1 MAILKI
7 ARMGHPILH
16 RVADPI
22 DDPTAPQVAAVVA
35 DMLDT
40 LVEYD
45 GVGLAAPQIHVS
57 RRLVLLSIPRRRAA
71 AEDGADPPA
80 EDGVDTP
87 AETEPAEAP
96 PTALINPLIEPVGDT
111 MEEGWEACLSV
122 PGLAGYVPRYTH
134 IRYAYQTLAGD
145 RVEAEARGFAARVL
159 QHEID
164 HLDGVLYPMRITDM
178 RRFGFVREMQRAAP
192 REDARENAGDEA
204 PDGD

>member
-22 DDPTAPQVAAVVA
+22 ADPMAPEVAAVVA
-35 DMLDT
+35 DMLET

-45 GVGLAAPQIHVS
+45 GVGLAAPQVHVS
-57 RRLVLLSIPRRRAA
+57 RRLVLVSIPRRRIA

-80 EDGVDTP
+80 DSE
-87 AETEPAEAP
+87 AEPAEPP
-96 PTALINPLIEPVGDT
+96 PTVLVNPVIEPVGDT

-122 PGLAGYVPRYTH
+122 PDLVGRIPRYTH

-145 RVEAEARGFAARVL
+145 RVEAEAQGFAARVL

-178 RRFGFVREMQRAAP
+178 RRFGFALEMRRAAP
-192 REDARENAGDEA
+192 GEEV